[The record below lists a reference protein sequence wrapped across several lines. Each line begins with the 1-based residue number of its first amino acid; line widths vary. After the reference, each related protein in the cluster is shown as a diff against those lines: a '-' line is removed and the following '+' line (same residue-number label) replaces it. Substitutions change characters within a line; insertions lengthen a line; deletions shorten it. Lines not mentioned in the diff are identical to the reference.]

1 MGLRMLRRWRTF
13 WKHWL
18 ACFGSWD
25 ISWYS
30 SRRSEGILGRGTL
43 LFFSRCKLLRHAE
56 AWGMRR
62 IQLFTPVQL
71 AGTADR
77 QTTSVTLTL
86 LCIDY
91 AQTAYQQ
98 LQLCSFGLYCTSFI
112 LVYSHCMYVCVC
124 LCSHQPPHPSSG
136 ASSSC
141 NSKKMNKRNMYKTA
155 NMSQICPIPQL
166 LQHI

>member
-1 MGLRMLRRWRTF
+1 MGLRMLRRWRTL

-25 ISWYS
+25 ISSYS

-91 AQTAYQQ
+91 AQTGYQQ

-124 LCSHQPPHPSSG
+124 VYVHTNLH
-136 ASSSC
+136 
-141 NSKKMNKRNMYKTA
+141 
-155 NMSQICPIPQL
+155 IL
-166 LQHI
+166 LQELPLPVKARR